1 MPDEHDD
8 AHEPSES
15 LVNDW
20 NIHNDHA
27 DDGEHDDDGEHERE
41 EDNGFDEDTH
51 RDIQADA
58 ADQWADSHPEPP
70 VITGADEIEYAR
82 EDL

>member
-1 MPDEHDD
+1 MPDERDD

-27 DDGEHDDDGEHERE
+27 DDGAHERE

-58 ADQWADSHPEPP
+58 ADQWADSYPESP